1 MALRCLVPWAPVLP
15 SASVRPPAPQRGAR
29 SLRTTTIWSA
39 LILCQIGNYWVVLEI
54 FKSEKVQKK
63 GEDTWMLW
71 CFDGRKGKTE
81 HRLDGGGGWVVGL
94 GGRMRE
100 IGRGNGSRE
109 AKWVEAWVQ
118 G

>member
-39 LILCQIGNYWVVLEI
+39 LILCQIRNYRVVLKI

-81 HRLDGGGGWVVGL
+81 HRLDGGRGWVVGL

-109 AKWVEAWVQ
+109 AKWVEA
-118 G
+118 

>member
-1 MALRCLVPWAPVLP
+1 MKKCKKKKAKTPGWLGVLVGGRAKL
-15 SASVRPPAPQRGAR
+15 STG
-29 SLRTTTIWSA
+29 
-39 LILCQIGNYWVVLEI
+39 
-54 FKSEKVQKK
+54 
-63 GEDTWMLW
+63 WM
-71 CFDGRKGKTE
+71 G
-81 HRLDGGGGWVVGL
+81 VGL